1 MKRILALDDDRE
13 LCELL
18 SEFLSNEG
26 FAITTCREPAA
37 FLELP
42 YGTAFDLLIID
53 VMLPGI
59 DGFEVLR
66 RVRSTSRVPVIM
78 LTARGE
84 EQDRVLGLELGA
96 DDYLPKPFS
105 PRELV
110 ARIRAIFRRLE
121 PPGTSGN
128 EEILQVGDLRMH
140 MNSRKVFH
148 GADEI
153 GITQIEFRLLELL
166 MRSPGQPIKRQDLA
180 RQALDRTLTYED
192 RSLDMHISNLRRK
205 IGSKTAQGELIQ
217 TVRSVGYM
225 IALLP
230 KTDS

>member
-18 SEFLSNEG
+18 SEFLTNEG
-26 FAITTCREPAA
+26 FSIETCREPAV
-37 FLELP
+37 FFSLP
-42 YGTAFDLLIID
+42 FGTAFDLLIID
-53 VMLPGI
+53 VMLPVI

-66 RVRSTSRVPVIM
+66 RVRATSRVPVIM

-84 EQDRVLGLELGA
+84 EQDRVRGLELGA

-121 PPGTSGN
+121 PAGVSGV

-148 GADEI
+148 GAEEI

-166 MRSPGQPIKRQDLA
+166 MRSPGQTLKRQDLA
-180 RQALDRTLTYED
+180 LQVLDRKLTYED

-205 IGSKTAQGELIQ
+205 IRSKTPQGELIQ

-225 IALLP
+225 IARLP
-230 KTDS
+230 KAGS

>member
-1 MKRILALDDDRE
+1 MKRILALDDDLE

-18 SEFLSNEG
+18 SEFLTNEG
-26 FAITTCREPAA
+26 FAVKTCRDPST
-37 FLELP
+37 FFGLP
-42 YGTAFDLLIID
+42 FGDAFDLLIID

-59 DGFEVLR
+59 DGFEILR
-66 RVRSTSRVPVIM
+66 RVRAKSRIPVIM

-84 EQDRVLGLELGA
+84 ERDRVLGLELGA

-121 PPGTSGN
+121 PVAMSGA
-128 EEILQVGDLRMH
+128 EEVLQVGDLRLH

-148 GADEI
+148 GNEEI
-153 GITQIEFRLLELL
+153 SITQIEFRLLELL
-166 MRSPGQPIKRQDLA
+166 MRAPGQVLKRQDLA
-180 RQALDRTLTYED
+180 LQVLDRTLTYED
-192 RSLDMHISNLRRK
+192 RSLDVHISNLRRK
-205 IGSKTAQGELIQ
+205 IGSKTLRGELIQ

-225 IALLP
+225 IVLLP
-230 KTDS
+230 GDGS

>member
-1 MKRILALDDDRE
+1 MKRILALDDDLE

-18 SEFLSNEG
+18 SEFLTNEG
-26 FAITTCREPAA
+26 FSVETCRDPAI
-37 FLELP
+37 FLGLP
-42 YGTAFDLLIID
+42 FGDAFDLLIID

-66 RVRSTSRVPVIM
+66 RVRTKSRVPVIM

-84 EQDRVLGLELGA
+84 EHDRVRGLELGA

-121 PPGTSGN
+121 PVGVTGG
-128 EEILQVGDLRMH
+128 EEILQVGDLRLH

-148 GADEI
+148 GMEEI
-153 GITQIEFRLLELL
+153 SITQIEFRLLELL
-166 MRSPGQPIKRQDLA
+166 MRSPGQTLKRQDLA
-180 RQALDRTLTYED
+180 LLALDRALSYED

-225 IALLP
+225 IAFLP
-230 KTDS
+230 RTES

>member
-18 SEFLSNEG
+18 SEFLTNEG
-26 FAITTCREPAA
+26 FSIETCREPAA
-37 FLELP
+37 FFELP
-42 YGTAFDLLIID
+42 FGTAFDLLIID
-53 VMLPGI
+53 VMLPVI

-66 RVRSTSRVPVIM
+66 RVRATSRVPVIM

-84 EQDRVLGLELGA
+84 EQDRVRGLELGA

-121 PPGTSGN
+121 PAGAPGD

-148 GADEI
+148 GAEEI

-166 MRSPGQPIKRQDLA
+166 MRSPGQTLKRQDLA
-180 RQALDRTLTYED
+180 LQVLDRRLTYED

-205 IGSKTAQGELIQ
+205 IRSKTPQGEIIQ

-225 IALLP
+225 IARLP
-230 KTDS
+230 KAES

>member
-1 MKRILALDDDRE
+1 MKRILALDDDLE

-18 SEFLSNEG
+18 SEFLTNEG
-26 FAITTCREPAA
+26 FAVETCRDPAA
-37 FLELP
+37 FFRLP
-42 YGTAFDLLIID
+42 YGDAFDLLIID

-66 RVRSTSRVPVIM
+66 RVRAQSRVPVIM

-84 EQDRVLGLELGA
+84 ERDRVLGLELGA

-121 PPGTSGN
+121 PVAVSGA
-128 EEILQVGDLRMH
+128 EEILQVGELRLH

-148 GADEI
+148 GSEEI
-153 GITQIEFRLLELL
+153 CITQIEFRLLELL
-166 MRSPGQPIKRQDLA
+166 MRAPGQVLKRQDLA
-180 RQALDRTLTYED
+180 LQVLDRTLTYED
-192 RSLDMHISNLRRK
+192 RSLDVHISNLRRK
-205 IGSKTAQGELIQ
+205 IGSKTPQGELIQ

-230 KTDS
+230 GTGS

>member
-1 MKRILALDDDRE
+1 MKRILALDDDCE

-18 SEFLSNEG
+18 SEFLTNEG
-26 FAITTCREPAA
+26 FSIETCREPAA

-42 YGTAFDLLIID
+42 YGTAFDLLIVD

-66 RVRSTSRVPVIM
+66 RVRATSRVPVIM

-84 EQDRVLGLELGA
+84 EQDRVRGLELGA

-121 PPGTSGN
+121 PSGTPGN
-128 EEILQVGDLRMH
+128 EEVLQVGDLRMH
-140 MNSRKVFH
+140 MNSRKVFR
-148 GADEI
+148 GTEEI
-153 GITQIEFRLLELL
+153 GITQIEFHLLELL
-166 MRSPGQPIKRQDLA
+166 MRSPGQPVRRQDLA
-180 RQALDRTLTYED
+180 LQALDRTLTYED

-205 IGSKTAQGELIQ
+205 VGSKTAKGELIQ

-230 KTDS
+230 NVEP